1 MKKYWSYLIPLALLA
16 GCTAEPLVTD
26 ENAEGDLMTLV
37 ADLGEEDETRTVR
50 QADGKVFWSPGDEIA
65 VFTKAGNPAR
75 FTSSETQSKQRV
87 NFQGKVD
94 DKPTSAGYLYAI
106 YPYDPSTTFD
116 GSAFHASVPA
126 QQTAVEDSF
135 DPKAFIS
142 GGSSRTQ
149 SVSFKHLGGGVK
161 FSVVEEGITAVTLYG
176 VNEEPLAGQVTFTI
190 GSDGVPTLKSVPAP
204 EAYVT
209 LTAPDGGTFEPGK
222 YYHIATLPVSLPDG
236 FTLLFEREDGR
247 VASRTVSKAV
257 EIQRTHFLKLTEADS
272 GLAFTDVEFEL
283 LTPSVNLSA
292 KGQDFVIRVRSYEEP
307 HFDLYA
313 DWITFVKSKGDRRVG
328 ADYVFHV
335 TRNKETEA
343 RTGYVSVCSDTNCY
357 MVDVNQEAPNGDW
370 TTEEFVH
377 HSLGMRFTATWCGY
391 CPMMNT
397 AFQMVKEEVGDK
409 FLYACFYSSN
419 SGGNYGFP
427 DINTLMNQYGVT
439 GFPTGIVD
447 GRRIIGNMQQI
458 SATAANI
465 VSAIEETEAN
475 YPTVTGVEFS
485 SALSGST
492 LSVNLDLFAHVAD
505 DYKLTVLVLENG
517 IVGHQ
522 TDYNDGDHEDFVHDK
537 VVRQALTS
545 VSGDAV
551 TMAEGDEK
559 SFTFSTEIPS
569 GWNKDNLEILVY
581 VQRPFGSQNRIQSG
595 NYGDYYVDNARSAA
609 VGTTAEL
616 EFAD

>member
-16 GCTAEPLVTD
+16 GCTAEPIVT
-26 ENAEGDLMTLV
+26 EESGEGDLMTIV
-37 ADLGEEDETRTVR
+37 ADLGDGDETRTVR

-176 VNEEPLAGQVTFTI
+176 VNEEPLAGQVTFSI
-190 GSDGVPTLKSVPAP
+190 GSDGIPTLKSVPAP

-292 KGQDFVIRVRSYEEP
+292 RGQDFVIRVRSYEEP

-357 MVDVNQEAPNGDW
+357 MVDVNQEAPDGDW

-377 HSLGMRFTATWCGY
+377 HSLGMRFTATWCGW
-391 CPMMNT
+391 CPYMNT
-397 AFQMVKEEVGDK
+397 SFYKANDLLDGRFEIVNLHASSSDLAFSGTDVLAN
-409 FLYACFYSSN
+409 LYN
-419 SGGNYGFP
+419 IGGY
-427 DINTLMNQYGVT
+427 
-439 GFPTGIVD
+439 PTGIVD
-447 GRRIIGNMQQI
+447 ARVDIENDTDTDYV
-458 SATAANI
+458 ANNVVAA
-465 VSAIEETEAN
+465 VEEQEAN
-475 YPTVTGVEFS
+475 YPVVTAVEFS
-485 SALSGST
+485 SSLSGDQVF
-492 LSVNLDLFAHVAD
+492 VNLTVFAQAAD
-505 DYKLTVLVLENG
+505 TYKLTVLVLENG
-517 IVGHQ
+517 IIGYQADNGEGAHQ
-522 TDYNDGDHEDFVHDK
+522 DYHHD
-537 VVRQALTS
+537 RIARLALTS
-545 VSGDAV
+545 VTGD
-551 TMAEGDEK
+551 
-559 SFTFSTEIPS
+559 TFSLSKDSEKDFSLS
-569 GWNKDNLEILVY
+569 GTLPAGCNPDNLEILVY

>member
-1 MKKYWSYLIPLALLA
+1 MDFA
-16 GCTAEPLVTD
+16 
-26 ENAEGDLMTLV
+26 
-37 ADLGEEDETRTVR
+37 
-50 QADGKVFWSPGDEIA
+50 
-65 VFTKAGNPAR
+65 
-75 FTSSETQSKQRV
+75 
-87 NFQGKVD
+87 
-94 DKPTSAGYLYAI
+94 
-106 YPYDPSTTFD
+106 
-116 GSAFHASVPA
+116 
-126 QQTAVEDSF
+126 
-135 DPKAFIS
+135 
-142 GGSSRTQ
+142 
-149 SVSFKHLGGGVK
+149 
-161 FSVVEEGITAVTLYG
+161 
-176 VNEEPLAGQVTFTI
+176 I
-190 GSDGVPTLKSVPAP
+190 GSDGVPTLKSVPGP

-222 YYHIATLPVSLPDG
+222 YYHIATLPASLPDG

-257 EIQRTHFLKLTEADS
+257 EIQRTHFLKLTEADRN
-272 GLAFTDVEFEL
+272 LTFTDVEFEL
-283 LTPSVNLSA
+283 LTESVNLSA

-307 HFDLYA
+307 HFDIYA

-343 RTGYVSVCSDTNCY
+343 RTGFVSVCSDTNCY
-357 MVDVNQEAPNGDW
+357 MVDVNQEAPDGNW

-409 FLYACFYSSN
+409 FLYACFYATS
-419 SGGNYGFP
+419 GNYGFA
-427 DINTLMNQYGVT
+427 DMGVLEAQYAVDGY
-439 GFPTGIVD
+439 PTGIVD
-447 GRRIIGNMQQI
+447 GRRAIGNMQQI
-458 SATAANI
+458 SATASSI

-569 GWNKDNLEILVY
+569 GWNKSNLEILVY

>member
-1 MKKYWSYLIPLALLA
+1 MKNYWSYLIPLALLA
-16 GCTAEPLVTD
+16 GCTAEPLATE
-26 ENAEGDLMTLV
+26 ENGGDSLMTLV
-37 ADLGEEDETRTVR
+37 ADMGDGDTRTVR
-50 QADGKVFWSPGDEIA
+50 QDDGKVFWSPGDEIA
-65 VFTKAGNPAR
+65 VFTKAGAPAR
-75 FTSSETQSKQRV
+75 FTSSETQPKQRV
-87 NFQGKVD
+87 SFQGKVD
-94 DKPTSAGYLYAI
+94 DKPYAASYLYAV

-116 GSAFHASVPA
+116 GSTFHATVPA
-126 QQTAVEDSF
+126 LQTAVEDSF
-135 DPKAFIS
+135 DPKAFLS

-161 FSVVEEGITAVTLYG
+161 FSVTEEGITAVTLYG
-176 VNEEPLAGQVTFTI
+176 VNEEPLAGQVDFAI
-190 GSDGVPTLKSVPAP
+190 GSDGVPTLKSVPGP

-222 YYHIATLPVSLPDG
+222 YYHIATLPASLPDG

-257 EIQRTHFLKLTEADS
+257 EIQRTHFLKLTEADRD
-272 GLAFTDVEFEL
+272 LTFTDVEFEL
-283 LTPSVNLSA
+283 LTESVNLSA

-307 HFDLYA
+307 HFDIYA

-343 RTGYVSVCSDTNCY
+343 RTGFVSVCSDTNCY
-357 MVDVNQEAPNGDW
+357 MVDVNQEAPDGNW

-409 FLYACFYSSN
+409 FLYACFYATS
-419 SGGNYGFP
+419 GNYGFA
-427 DINTLMNQYGVT
+427 DMGVLEAQYAVDGY
-439 GFPTGIVD
+439 PTGIVD

-465 VSAIEETEAN
+465 ISAIEETEAN
-475 YPTVTGVEFS
+475 YPTATGVEFS

-569 GWNKDNLEILVY
+569 GWNKSNLEILVY

>member
-16 GCTAEPLVTD
+16 GCTAEPIVT
-26 ENAEGDLMTLV
+26 EESGEGDLMTIV
-37 ADLGEEDETRTVR
+37 ADLGDGDETRTVR

-176 VNEEPLAGQVTFTI
+176 VNEEPLAGQVTFSI
-190 GSDGVPTLKSVPAP
+190 GSDGIPTLKSVPAP

-222 YYHIATLPVSLPDG
+222 YYHIATLPASLPDG

-357 MVDVNQEAPNGDW
+357 MVDVNQEAPDGDW

-377 HSLGMRFTATWCGY
+377 HSLGMRFTATWCGW
-391 CPMMNT
+391 CPYMNT
-397 AFQMVKEEVGDK
+397 SFYKANDLLDGRFEIVNLHASSSDLAFSGTDVLAN
-409 FLYACFYSSN
+409 LYN
-419 SGGNYGFP
+419 IGGY
-427 DINTLMNQYGVT
+427 
-439 GFPTGIVD
+439 PTGIVD
-447 GRRIIGNMQQI
+447 ARVDIENDTDTDYV
-458 SATAANI
+458 ANNVVAA
-465 VSAIEETEAN
+465 VEEQEAN
-475 YPTVTGVEFS
+475 YPVVTAVEFS
-485 SALSGST
+485 SSLSGDQVF
-492 LSVNLDLFAHVAD
+492 VNLTVFAQAAD
-505 DYKLTVLVLENG
+505 TYKLTVLVLENG
-517 IVGHQ
+517 IIGYQADNGEGAHQ
-522 TDYNDGDHEDFVHDK
+522 DYHHD
-537 VVRQALTS
+537 RIARLALTS
-545 VSGDAV
+545 VTGD
-551 TMAEGDEK
+551 
-559 SFTFSTEIPS
+559 TFSLSKDSEKDFSLS
-569 GWNKDNLEILVY
+569 GTLPAGCNPDNLEILVY

>member
-1 MKKYWSYLIPLALLA
+1 MKNYWSYLIPLALLA
-16 GCTAEPLVTD
+16 GCTAEPLATE
-26 ENAEGDLMTLV
+26 ENGGDSLMTLV
-37 ADLGEEDETRTVR
+37 ADMGDGDTRTVR
-50 QADGKVFWSPGDEIA
+50 QDDGKVFWSPGDEIA
-65 VFTKAGNPAR
+65 VFTKAGAPAR
-75 FTSSETQSKQRV
+75 FTSSETQPKQRV
-87 NFQGKVD
+87 SFQGKVD
-94 DKPTSAGYLYAI
+94 DKPYAASYLYAV

-116 GSAFHASVPA
+116 GSTFHATVPA
-126 QQTAVEDSF
+126 LQTAVEDSF

-161 FSVVEEGITAVTLYG
+161 FSVMEEGITAVTLYG

-204 EAYVT
+204 EAFVT

-222 YYHIATLPVSLPDG
+222 YYHIATLPASLPDG

-257 EIQRTHFLKLTEADS
+257 EIQRTHFLKLTEADRD
-272 GLAFTDVEFEL
+272 LTFTDVEFEL
-283 LTPSVNLSA
+283 LTESVNLSA

-307 HFDLYA
+307 HFDIYA

-343 RTGYVSVCSDTNCY
+343 RTGFVSVCSDTNCY
-357 MVDVNQEAPNGDW
+357 MVDVNQEAPDGNW

-409 FLYACFYSSN
+409 FLYACFYATS
-419 SGGNYGFP
+419 GNYGFA
-427 DINTLMNQYGVT
+427 DMGVLEAQYAVDGY
-439 GFPTGIVD
+439 PTGIVD
-447 GRRIIGNMQQI
+447 GRRAIGNMQQI

-465 VSAIEETEAN
+465 ISAIEETEAS

-569 GWNKDNLEILVY
+569 GWNKSNLEILVY

>member
-1 MKKYWSYLIPLALLA
+1 MKNYWSYLIPLALLA
-16 GCTAEPLVTD
+16 GCTAEPLATE
-26 ENAEGDLMTLV
+26 ENGGDSLMTLV
-37 ADLGEEDETRTVR
+37 ADMGDGDTRTVR
-50 QADGKVFWSPGDEIA
+50 QDDGKVFWSPGDEIA
-65 VFTKAGNPAR
+65 VFTKAGAPAR
-75 FTSSETQSKQRV
+75 FTSSETQPKQRV
-87 NFQGKVD
+87 SFQGKVD
-94 DKPTSAGYLYAI
+94 DKPYAASYLYAV

-116 GSAFHASVPA
+116 GSTFHATVPA
-126 QQTAVEDSF
+126 LQTAVEDSF
-135 DPKAFIS
+135 DPKAFLS

-161 FSVVEEGITAVTLYG
+161 FSVTEEGITTVTLYG
-176 VNEEPLAGQVTFTI
+176 VNEEPLAGQVDFAI
-190 GSDGVPTLKSVPAP
+190 GSDGVPTLKSVPVP

-222 YYHIATLPVSLPDG
+222 YYHIATLPASLPDG

-257 EIQRTHFLKLTEADS
+257 EIQRTHFLKLTEADRD
-272 GLAFTDVEFEL
+272 LTFTDVEFEL
-283 LTPSVNLSA
+283 LTESVNLSA

-307 HFDLYA
+307 HFDIYA

-343 RTGYVSVCSDTNCY
+343 RTGFVSVCSDTNCY
-357 MVDVNQEAPNGDW
+357 MVDVNQEAPDGNW

-409 FLYACFYSSN
+409 FLYACFYATS
-419 SGGNYGFP
+419 GNYGFA
-427 DINTLMNQYGVT
+427 DMGVLEAQYAVDGY
-439 GFPTGIVD
+439 PTGIVD

-465 VSAIEETEAN
+465 MSAIEETEAN

-569 GWNKDNLEILVY
+569 GWNKSNLEILVY

>member
-1 MKKYWSYLIPLALLA
+1 M
-16 GCTAEPLVTD
+16 
-26 ENAEGDLMTLV
+26 
-37 ADLGEEDETRTVR
+37 
-50 QADGKVFWSPGDEIA
+50 
-65 VFTKAGNPAR
+65 
-75 FTSSETQSKQRV
+75 
-87 NFQGKVD
+87 
-94 DKPTSAGYLYAI
+94 
-106 YPYDPSTTFD
+106 
-116 GSAFHASVPA
+116 
-126 QQTAVEDSF
+126 
-135 DPKAFIS
+135 
-142 GGSSRTQ
+142 
-149 SVSFKHLGGGVK
+149 
-161 FSVVEEGITAVTLYG
+161 
-176 VNEEPLAGQVTFTI
+176 
-190 GSDGVPTLKSVPAP
+190 
-204 EAYVT
+204 
-209 LTAPDGGTFEPGK
+209 
-222 YYHIATLPVSLPDG
+222 
-236 FTLLFEREDGR
+236 
-247 VASRTVSKAV
+247 
-257 EIQRTHFLKLTEADS
+257 
-272 GLAFTDVEFEL
+272 
-283 LTPSVNLSA
+283 NLSA

-307 HFDLYA
+307 HFDIYA

-343 RTGYVSVCSDTNCY
+343 RTGFVSVCSDTNCY
-357 MVDVNQEAPNGDW
+357 MVDVNQEAPDGNW

-409 FLYACFYSSN
+409 FLYACFYATS
-419 SGGNYGFP
+419 GNYGFA
-427 DINTLMNQYGVT
+427 DMGVLEAQYAVDGY
-439 GFPTGIVD
+439 PTGIVD
-447 GRRIIGNMQQI
+447 GRRAIGNMQQI

-465 VSAIEETEAN
+465 ISAIEETEAN

-559 SFTFSTEIPS
+559 SFTFATEIPS
-569 GWNKDNLEILVY
+569 GWNKSNLEILVY

>member
-1 MKKYWSYLIPLALLA
+1 MKNYWSYLIPLALLA
-16 GCTAEPLVTD
+16 GCTAEPLATE
-26 ENAEGDLMTLV
+26 ENEGGSLMTLV
-37 ADLGEEDETRTVR
+37 ADMGDGDTRTVR
-50 QADGKVFWSPGDEIA
+50 QDDGKVFWSPGDEIA
-65 VFTKAGNPAR
+65 VFTKAGAPAR
-75 FTSSETQSKQRV
+75 FTSSETQPKQRV
-87 NFQGKVD
+87 SFQGKVD
-94 DKPTSAGYLYAI
+94 DKPYAASYLYAV

-116 GSAFHASVPA
+116 GSTFHATVPA
-126 QQTAVEDSF
+126 RQTAVEDSF
-135 DPKAFIS
+135 DPKAFLS

-149 SVSFKHLGGGVK
+149 SVTFKHLGGGVK
-161 FSVVEEGITAVTLYG
+161 FSVTEEGITAVTLYG
-176 VNEEPLAGQVTFTI
+176 VNEEPLAGQVDFAI
-190 GSDGVPTLKSVPAP
+190 GSDGVPTLKSVPGP

-222 YYHIATLPVSLPDG
+222 YYHIATLPASLPDG

-257 EIQRTHFLKLTEADS
+257 EIQRTHFLKLTEADRN
-272 GLAFTDVEFEL
+272 LTFTDVEFEL
-283 LTPSVNLSA
+283 LTESVNLSA

-307 HFDLYA
+307 HFDIYA

-343 RTGYVSVCSDTNCY
+343 RTGFVSVCSDTNCY
-357 MVDVNQEAPNGDW
+357 MVDVNQEAPDGNW

-409 FLYACFYSSN
+409 FLYACFYATS
-419 SGGNYGFP
+419 GNYGFA
-427 DINTLMNQYGVT
+427 DMGVLEAQYAVDGY
-439 GFPTGIVD
+439 PTGIVD
-447 GRRIIGNMQQI
+447 GRRAIGNMQQI
-458 SATAANI
+458 SATASSI

-569 GWNKDNLEILVY
+569 GWNKSNLEILVY

>member
-1 MKKYWSYLIPLALLA
+1 MKNYWSYLIPLALLA
-16 GCTAEPLVTD
+16 GCTAEPLATE
-26 ENAEGDLMTLV
+26 ENEGGSLMTLV
-37 ADLGEEDETRTVR
+37 ADMGDGDTRTVR
-50 QADGKVFWSPGDEIA
+50 QDDGKVFWSPGDEIA
-65 VFTKAGNPAR
+65 VFTKAGAPAR
-75 FTSSETQSKQRV
+75 FTSSETQPKQRV
-87 NFQGKVD
+87 SFQGKVD
-94 DKPTSAGYLYAI
+94 DKPYAASYLYAV

-116 GSAFHASVPA
+116 GSAFHATVPA
-126 QQTAVEDSF
+126 RQTAVEDSF
-135 DPKAFIS
+135 DPKAFLS

-149 SVSFKHLGGGVK
+149 SVTFKHLGGGVK
-161 FSVVEEGITAVTLYG
+161 FSVTEEGITAVTLYG
-176 VNEEPLAGQVTFTI
+176 VNEEPLAGQVDFAI
-190 GSDGVPTLKSVPAP
+190 GSDGVPTLKSVPGP

-222 YYHIATLPVSLPDG
+222 YYHIATLPASLPDG

-257 EIQRTHFLKLTEADS
+257 EIQRTHFLKLTEADRN
-272 GLAFTDVEFEL
+272 LTFTDVEFEL
-283 LTPSVNLSA
+283 LTESVNLSA

-307 HFDLYA
+307 HFDIYA

-343 RTGYVSVCSDTNCY
+343 RTGFVSVCSDTNCY
-357 MVDVNQEAPNGDW
+357 MVDVNQEAPDGNW

-409 FLYACFYSSN
+409 FLYACFYATS
-419 SGGNYGFP
+419 GNYGFA
-427 DINTLMNQYGVT
+427 DMGVLEAQYAVDGY
-439 GFPTGIVD
+439 PTGIVD
-447 GRRIIGNMQQI
+447 GRRAIGNMQQI
-458 SATAANI
+458 SATASSI

-569 GWNKDNLEILVY
+569 GWNKSNLEILVY

>member
-1 MKKYWSYLIPLALLA
+1 MKNYWSYLIPLALLA
-16 GCTAEPLVTD
+16 GCTAEPLATE
-26 ENAEGDLMTLV
+26 ENGGDNLMTLV
-37 ADLGEEDETRTVR
+37 ADMGDGDTRTVR
-50 QADGKVFWSPGDEIA
+50 QDDGKVFWSPGDEIA
-65 VFTKAGNPAR
+65 VFTKAGAPAR
-75 FTSSETQSKQRV
+75 FTSSETQPKQRV
-87 NFQGKVD
+87 SFQGKVD
-94 DKPTSAGYLYAI
+94 DKPYAASYLYAV

-116 GSAFHASVPA
+116 GSTFHATVPA
-126 QQTAVEDSF
+126 LQTAVEDSF
-135 DPKAFIS
+135 DPKAFLS

-161 FSVVEEGITAVTLYG
+161 FSVTEEGITAVTLYG
-176 VNEEPLAGQVTFTI
+176 VNEEPLAGQVDFAI
-190 GSDGVPTLKSVPAP
+190 GSDGVPTLKSVPGP

-222 YYHIATLPVSLPDG
+222 YYHIATLPASLPDG

-343 RTGYVSVCSDTNCY
+343 RTGFVSVCSDTNCY
-357 MVDVNQEAPNGDW
+357 MVDVNQEAPDGNW

-409 FLYACFYSSN
+409 FLYACFYATS
-419 SGGNYGFP
+419 GNYGFA
-427 DINTLMNQYGVT
+427 DMGVLEAQYAVDGY
-439 GFPTGIVD
+439 PTGIVD

-465 VSAIEETEAN
+465 ISAIEETEAN

-569 GWNKDNLEILVY
+569 GWNKSNLEILVY

-595 NYGDYYVDNARSAA
+595 NYGDYYVDNASSAA

>member
-16 GCTAEPLVTD
+16 GCTAETLVTE
-26 ENAEGDLMTLV
+26 ENGEGDLMTLV
-37 ADLGEEDETRTVR
+37 ADLGEEDGTRTVR
-50 QADGKVFWSPGDEIA
+50 QADGKVFWSPGDELA

-75 FTSSETQSKQRV
+75 FTSSETQPKQRTS
-87 NFQGKVD
+87 FQGKVD
-94 DKPTSAGYLYAI
+94 DKPSAAGYIYAI
-106 YPYDPSTTFD
+106 YPYDPATTFD
-116 GSAFHASVPA
+116 GSAFHATVPA
-126 QQTAVEDSF
+126 QQSAVEDSF
-135 DPKAFIS
+135 DPKAFLS

-161 FSVVEEGITAVTLYG
+161 FSVAEEGITAVTLYG
-176 VNEEPLAGQVTFTI
+176 VNEEPLAGQVDFTI
-190 GSDGVPTLKSVPAP
+190 GSDGIPTVRSVPAP
-204 EAYVT
+204 EAFVT

-222 YYHIATLPVSLPDG
+222 YYHIATLPASLPDG

-247 VASRTVSKAV
+247 IASRTVSKAV

-377 HSLGMRFTATWCGY
+377 HSLGMRFTATWCGW
-391 CPMMNT
+391 CPYMNT
-397 AFQMVKEEVGDK
+397 SFYKANDLLDGRFEIVNLHASSSDLAFSGTDVLAN
-409 FLYACFYSSN
+409 LYN
-419 SGGNYGFP
+419 IGGY
-427 DINTLMNQYGVT
+427 
-439 GFPTGIVD
+439 PTGIVD
-447 GRRIIGNMQQI
+447 ARVDIENYTDTDYV
-458 SATAANI
+458 ANNVVAA
-465 VSAIEETEAN
+465 VEEQEAN
-475 YPTVTGVEFS
+475 YPVVTAVEFS
-485 SALSGST
+485 SSLSGDQVF
-492 LSVNLDLFAHVAD
+492 VNLTVFAQAAD
-505 DYKLTVLVLENG
+505 TYKLTVLVLENG
-517 IVGHQ
+517 IIGYQADNGEGAHQ
-522 TDYNDGDHEDFVHDK
+522 DYHHD
-537 VVRQALTS
+537 RIARLALTS
-545 VSGDAV
+545 VTGD
-551 TMAEGDEK
+551 
-559 SFTFSTEIPS
+559 TFSLSKDSEKDFSLS
-569 GWNKDNLEILVY
+569 GTLPAGCNPDNLEILVY

>member
-16 GCTAEPLVTD
+16 GCTAETLVT
-26 ENAEGDLMTLV
+26 EESGEGDLMTLV
-37 ADLGEEDETRTVR
+37 ADLGEEDGTRTVR

-204 EAYVT
+204 EAFVT

-222 YYHIATLPVSLPDG
+222 YYHIATLPASLPDG

-247 VASRTVSKAV
+247 IASRTVSKAV

-357 MVDVNQEAPNGDW
+357 MVDVNQEASDGDW
-370 TTEEFVH
+370 TAKEFAH
-377 HSLGMRFTATWCGY
+377 HSLGMRFTATWCGW
-391 CPMMNT
+391 CPYMNT
-397 AFQMVKEEVGDK
+397 SFYKANDLLDGRFEIVNLHASSSDLAFSGTDVLAN
-409 FLYACFYSSN
+409 LYN
-419 SGGNYGFP
+419 IGGY
-427 DINTLMNQYGVT
+427 
-439 GFPTGIVD
+439 PTGIVD
-447 GRRIIGNMQQI
+447 ARVDIKNDTDTDYV
-458 SATAANI
+458 ANNVVAA
-465 VSAIEETEAN
+465 VEEQEAN
-475 YPTVTGVEFS
+475 YPVVTAVEFS
-485 SALSGST
+485 SSLSGDQVF
-492 LSVNLDLFAHVAD
+492 VNLTVFAQAAD
-505 DYKLTVLVLENG
+505 TYKLTVLVLENG
-517 IVGHQ
+517 IIGYQADNGEGAHQ
-522 TDYNDGDHEDFVHDK
+522 DYHHD
-537 VVRQALTS
+537 RIARLALTS
-545 VSGDAV
+545 VTGD
-551 TMAEGDEK
+551 
-559 SFTFSTEIPS
+559 TFSLS
-569 GWNKDNLEILVY
+569 KDSEKDFSLTGTLPAGCNPGNLEILVY

-609 VGTTAEL
+609 VGTTAGL

>member
-1 MKKYWSYLIPLALLA
+1 MKNYWSYLIPLALLA
-16 GCTAEPLVTD
+16 GCTAEPLATE
-26 ENAEGDLMTLV
+26 ENGGDSLMTLV
-37 ADLGEEDETRTVR
+37 ADMGDGDTRTVR
-50 QADGKVFWSPGDEIA
+50 QDDGKVFWSPGDEIA
-65 VFTKAGNPAR
+65 VFTKAGAPAR
-75 FTSSETQSKQRV
+75 FTSSETQPKQRV
-87 NFQGKVD
+87 SFQGKVD
-94 DKPTSAGYLYAI
+94 DKPYAASYLYAV

-116 GSAFHASVPA
+116 GSAFHATVPA
-126 QQTAVEDSF
+126 RQTAVEDSF
-135 DPKAFIS
+135 DPKAFLS

-149 SVSFKHLGGGVK
+149 SVTFKHLGGGVK
-161 FSVVEEGITAVTLYG
+161 FSVTEEGITAVTLYG
-176 VNEEPLAGQVTFTI
+176 VNEEPLAGQVDFAI
-190 GSDGVPTLKSVPAP
+190 GSDGVPTLKSVPGP

-222 YYHIATLPVSLPDG
+222 YYHIATLPASLPDG

-257 EIQRTHFLKLTEADS
+257 EIQRTHFLKLTEADRN
-272 GLAFTDVEFEL
+272 LTFTDVEFEL
-283 LTPSVNLSA
+283 LTESVNLSA

-307 HFDLYA
+307 HFDIYA

-343 RTGYVSVCSDTNCY
+343 RTGFVSVCSDTNCY
-357 MVDVNQEAPNGDW
+357 MVDVNQEAPDGNW

-409 FLYACFYSSN
+409 FLYACFYATS
-419 SGGNYGFP
+419 GNYGFA
-427 DINTLMNQYGVT
+427 DMGVLEAQYAVDGY
-439 GFPTGIVD
+439 PTGIVD
-447 GRRIIGNMQQI
+447 GRRAIGNMQQI
-458 SATAANI
+458 SATASSI

-569 GWNKDNLEILVY
+569 GWNKSNLEILVY

>member
-1 MKKYWSYLIPLALLA
+1 MKNYWSYLIPLALLA
-16 GCTAEPLVTD
+16 GCTAEPLATE
-26 ENAEGDLMTLV
+26 ENGGDSLMTLV
-37 ADLGEEDETRTVR
+37 ADMGDGDTRTVR
-50 QADGKVFWSPGDEIA
+50 QDDGKVFWSPGDEIA
-65 VFTKAGNPAR
+65 VFTKAGAPAR
-75 FTSSETQSKQRV
+75 FTSSETQPKQRV
-87 NFQGKVD
+87 SFQGKVD
-94 DKPTSAGYLYAI
+94 DKPYAASYLYAV

-116 GSAFHASVPA
+116 GSTFHATVPA
-126 QQTAVEDSF
+126 LQTAVEDSF
-135 DPKAFIS
+135 DPKAFLS

-161 FSVVEEGITAVTLYG
+161 FSVTEEGITAVTLYG
-176 VNEEPLAGQVTFTI
+176 VNEEPLAGQVDFAI
-190 GSDGVPTLKSVPAP
+190 GSDGVPTLKSVPVP

-222 YYHIATLPVSLPDG
+222 YYHIATLPASLPDG

-257 EIQRTHFLKLTEADS
+257 EIQRTHFLKLTEADRD
-272 GLAFTDVEFEL
+272 LTFTDVEFEL
-283 LTPSVNLSA
+283 LTESVNLSA

-307 HFDLYA
+307 HFDIYA

-343 RTGYVSVCSDTNCY
+343 RTGFVSVCSDTNCY
-357 MVDVNQEAPNGDW
+357 MVDVNQEAPDGNW

-409 FLYACFYSSN
+409 FLYACFYATS
-419 SGGNYGFP
+419 GNYGFA
-427 DINTLMNQYGVT
+427 DMGVLEAQYAVDGY
-439 GFPTGIVD
+439 PTGIVD
-447 GRRIIGNMQQI
+447 GRRAIGNMQQI

-465 VSAIEETEAN
+465 ISAIEETEAN

-569 GWNKDNLEILVY
+569 GWNKSNLEILVY

>member
-16 GCTAEPLVTD
+16 GCTAEPLVT
-26 ENAEGDLMTLV
+26 EESGEGDLMTIV
-37 ADLGEEDETRTVR
+37 ADLGDGDETRTVR

-87 NFQGKVD
+87 SFQGKVD
-94 DKPTSAGYLYAI
+94 DKPTSAGYIYAI
-106 YPYDPSTTFD
+106 YPYDPTTTFD
-116 GSAFHASVPA
+116 GSAFHATVPA

-135 DPKAFIS
+135 DPKAFMS

-176 VNEEPLAGQVTFTI
+176 VNEEPLAGQVTFSI
-190 GSDGVPTLKSVPAP
+190 GSDGIPTLKSVPAP

-357 MVDVNQEAPNGDW
+357 MVDVNQEAPDGDW
-370 TTEEFVH
+370 TAEEFVH
-377 HSLGMRFTATWCGY
+377 HSLGMRFTATWCGW
-391 CPMMNT
+391 CPYMNT
-397 AFQMVKEEVGDK
+397 SFYKANDLLDGRFEIVNLHASSSDLAFSGTDVLAN
-409 FLYACFYSSN
+409 LYN
-419 SGGNYGFP
+419 IGGY
-427 DINTLMNQYGVT
+427 
-439 GFPTGIVD
+439 PTGIVD
-447 GRRIIGNMQQI
+447 ARVDIENYTDTDYV
-458 SATAANI
+458 ANNVVAA
-465 VSAIEETEAN
+465 VEEQEAN
-475 YPTVTGVEFS
+475 YPVVTAVEFS
-485 SALSGST
+485 SSLSGDKV
-492 LSVNLDLFAHVAD
+492 SVNLTVFAQAAD
-505 DYKLTVLVLENG
+505 TYKLTVLVLENG
-517 IVGHQ
+517 IIGYQADNGEGAHQ
-522 TDYNDGDHEDFVHDK
+522 DYHHD
-537 VVRQALTS
+537 RIARLALTS
-545 VSGDAV
+545 VTGD
-551 TMAEGDEK
+551 TFTLSKDSEK
-559 SFTFSTEIPS
+559 DFSLTGTLPA
-569 GWNKDNLEILVY
+569 GCNPDNLEILVY

>member
-1 MKKYWSYLIPLALLA
+1 MKNYWSYLIPLALLA
-16 GCTAEPLVTD
+16 GCTAEPLATE
-26 ENAEGDLMTLV
+26 ENGGDSLMTLV
-37 ADLGEEDETRTVR
+37 ADMGDGDTRTVR
-50 QADGKVFWSPGDEIA
+50 QDDGKVFWSPGDEIA
-65 VFTKAGNPAR
+65 VFTKAGAPAR
-75 FTSSETQSKQRV
+75 FTSSETQPKQRV
-87 NFQGKVD
+87 SFQGKVD
-94 DKPTSAGYLYAI
+94 DKPYAASYLYAV

-116 GSAFHASVPA
+116 GSTFHATVPA
-126 QQTAVEDSF
+126 LQTAVEDSF
-135 DPKAFIS
+135 DPKAFLS

-161 FSVVEEGITAVTLYG
+161 FSVTEEGITAVTLYG
-176 VNEEPLAGQVTFTI
+176 VNEEPLAGQVDFAI
-190 GSDGVPTLKSVPAP
+190 GSDGVPTLKSVPGP

-222 YYHIATLPVSLPDG
+222 YYHIATLPASLPDG

-247 VASRTVSKAV
+247 VASRTVSQAV
-257 EIQRTHFLKLTEADS
+257 EIQRTHFLKLTEADRD
-272 GLAFTDVEFEL
+272 LTFTDVEFEL
-283 LTPSVNLSA
+283 LTESVNLSA

-307 HFDLYA
+307 HFDIYA

-343 RTGYVSVCSDTNCY
+343 RTGFVSVCSDTNCY
-357 MVDVNQEAPNGDW
+357 MVDVNQEAPDGNW

-409 FLYACFYSSN
+409 FLYACFYATS
-419 SGGNYGFP
+419 GNYGFA
-427 DINTLMNQYGVT
+427 DMGVLEAQYAVDGY
-439 GFPTGIVD
+439 PTGIVD

-465 VSAIEETEAN
+465 ISAIEETEAN
-475 YPTVTGVEFS
+475 YPTATGVEFS

-569 GWNKDNLEILVY
+569 GWNKSNLEILVY

>member
-1 MKKYWSYLIPLALLA
+1 MKNYWSYLIPLALLA
-16 GCTAEPLVTD
+16 GCTAEPLATE
-26 ENAEGDLMTLV
+26 ENGGDNLMTLV
-37 ADLGEEDETRTVR
+37 ADMGDGDTRTVR
-50 QADGKVFWSPGDEIA
+50 QDDGKVFWSPGDEIA
-65 VFTKAGNPAR
+65 VFTKAGAPAR
-75 FTSSETQSKQRV
+75 FTSSETQPKQRV
-87 NFQGKVD
+87 SFQGKVD
-94 DKPTSAGYLYAI
+94 DKPYAASYLYAV

-116 GSAFHASVPA
+116 GSTFHATVPA
-126 QQTAVEDSF
+126 LQTAVEDSF
-135 DPKAFIS
+135 DPKAFLS

-161 FSVVEEGITAVTLYG
+161 FSVTEEGITAVTLYG
-176 VNEEPLAGQVTFTI
+176 VNEEPLAGQVDFAI
-190 GSDGVPTLKSVPAP
+190 GSDGVPTLKSVPGP

-222 YYHIATLPVSLPDG
+222 YYHIATLPASLPDG

-257 EIQRTHFLKLTEADS
+257 EIQRTHFLKLTEADRD
-272 GLAFTDVEFEL
+272 LTFTDVEFEL
-283 LTPSVNLSA
+283 LTESVNLSA

-307 HFDLYA
+307 HFDIYA

-343 RTGYVSVCSDTNCY
+343 RTGFVSVCSDTNCY
-357 MVDVNQEAPNGDW
+357 MVDVNQEAPDGNW

-409 FLYACFYSSN
+409 FLYACFYATS
-419 SGGNYGFP
+419 GNYGFA
-427 DINTLMNQYGVT
+427 DMGVLEAQYAVDGY
-439 GFPTGIVD
+439 PTGIVD

-465 VSAIEETEAN
+465 ISAIEETEAN

-569 GWNKDNLEILVY
+569 GWNKSNLEILVY

-595 NYGDYYVDNARSAA
+595 NYGDYYVDNASSAA

>member
-1 MKKYWSYLIPLALLA
+1 MKNYWSYLIPLALLA
-16 GCTAEPLVTD
+16 GCTAEPLATE
-26 ENAEGDLMTLV
+26 ENGGDSLMTLV
-37 ADLGEEDETRTVR
+37 ADMGDGDTRTVR
-50 QADGKVFWSPGDEIA
+50 QDDGKVFWSPGDEIA
-65 VFTKAGNPAR
+65 VFTKAGAPAR
-75 FTSSETQSKQRV
+75 FTSSETQPKQRV
-87 NFQGKVD
+87 SFQGKVD
-94 DKPTSAGYLYAI
+94 DKPYAASYLYAV

-116 GSAFHASVPA
+116 GSTFHATVPA
-126 QQTAVEDSF
+126 LQTAVEDSF
-135 DPKAFIS
+135 DPKAFLS

-161 FSVVEEGITAVTLYG
+161 FSVTEEGITAVTLYG
-176 VNEEPLAGQVTFTI
+176 VNEEPLAGQVDFAI
-190 GSDGVPTLKSVPAP
+190 GSDGVPTLKSVPVP

-222 YYHIATLPVSLPDG
+222 YYHIATLPASLPDG

-257 EIQRTHFLKLTEADS
+257 EIQRTHFLKLTEADRD
-272 GLAFTDVEFEL
+272 LTFTDVEFEL
-283 LTPSVNLSA
+283 LTESVNLSA

-307 HFDLYA
+307 HFDIYA

-343 RTGYVSVCSDTNCY
+343 RTGFVSVCSDTNCY
-357 MVDVNQEAPNGDW
+357 MVDVNQEAPDGNW

-377 HSLGMRFTATWCGY
+377 HSLGMRFTAPWCGY

-409 FLYACFYSSN
+409 FLYACFYATS
-419 SGGNYGFP
+419 GNYGFA
-427 DINTLMNQYGVT
+427 DMGVLEAQYAVDGY
-439 GFPTGIVD
+439 PTGIVD
-447 GRRIIGNMQQI
+447 GRRAIGNMQQI

-465 VSAIEETEAN
+465 ISAIEETEAN

-569 GWNKDNLEILVY
+569 GWNKSNLEILVY

>member
-1 MKKYWSYLIPLALLA
+1 MKNYWSYLIPLALLA
-16 GCTAEPLVTD
+16 GCTAEPLATE
-26 ENAEGDLMTLV
+26 ENGGDSLMTLV
-37 ADLGEEDETRTVR
+37 ADMGDGDTRTVR
-50 QADGKVFWSPGDEIA
+50 QDDGKVFWSPGDEIA
-65 VFTKAGNPAR
+65 VFTKAGAPAR

-87 NFQGKVD
+87 SFQGKVD
-94 DKPTSAGYLYAI
+94 DKPYAQAYLYAI

-116 GSAFHASVPA
+116 GSTFHATVPA
-126 QQTAVEDSF
+126 LQTAVEDSF
-135 DPKAFIS
+135 DPKAFLS

-161 FSVVEEGITAVTLYG
+161 FSVTEEGITAVTLYG
-176 VNEEPLAGQVTFTI
+176 VNEEPLAGQVDFAI
-190 GSDGVPTLKSVPAP
+190 GSDGVPTLKSVPGP

-222 YYHIATLPVSLPDG
+222 YYHIATLPASLPDG

-257 EIQRTHFLKLTEADS
+257 EIQRTHFLKLTEADRD
-272 GLAFTDVEFEL
+272 LTFTDVEFEL
-283 LTPSVNLSA
+283 LTESVNLSA

-307 HFDLYA
+307 HFDIYA

-335 TRNKETEA
+335 TRNKETET
-343 RTGYVSVCSDTNCY
+343 RTGFVSVCSDTNCY
-357 MVDVNQEAPNGDW
+357 MVDVNQEAPDGNW

-409 FLYACFYSSN
+409 FLYACFYATS
-419 SGGNYGFP
+419 GNYGFA
-427 DINTLMNQYGVT
+427 DMGVLEAQYAVDGY
-439 GFPTGIVD
+439 PTGIVD

-465 VSAIEETEAN
+465 ISAIEETEAN

-569 GWNKDNLEILVY
+569 GWNKSNLEILVY